1 MSLNSYSNY
10 SSNYALNN
18 NINNLKYN
26 NNNDNQSFLSYDQ
39 DNSIIQF
46 ESMLNNISEW
56 QNNPIEATR
65 LCFKYL
71 YEINRSTQKCLEI
84 IDKNKATKAEL
95 SSGLNTKGDLSDI
108 MQTFN
113 EVAQN
118 MEQRPTKEE
127 LSLIID
133 DKINKKI
140 NTEIK
145 KVISNGDIKINL
157 NKKNFDELNKNFVCR
172 KEFEEMINNNNKNK
186 DNVNK
191 LLGEKINK
199 SEVNDILKDMK
210 NFGELNEKVKNIDN
224 DLDRL
229 IDNMKKQFKSID
241 NSINNLV
248 NCKIEIKDL
257 ESLNSKIS
265 ENNKN
270 NININN
276 QINNDIQQ
284 IKNEINLFNTKYN
297 NLTGI
302 IGDIKSKY
310 EILDINNQNNE
321 NNIIKKFENQMN
333 MLTDKVNQI
342 DNEKAI
348 QKFMYIINQN
358 IEQINEKIYNFES
371 QKYTTVS
378 DFDNISLQLKSE
390 MKDFENYI
398 KDYYKNFYADL
409 LKNINKK
416 MDIEEAKLILD
427 QKVDLSTFNKVL
439 NTKLSSIDI
448 DNIKLSLSKL
458 TEEIKNKISIEKFDS
473 FIESISSNIQEI
485 KNDLVLKGN
494 IDEIMTYLKNK
505 ANIDDVNKALVE
517 IHKELDSKSSL
528 EDFNHAMDNQNSIN
542 TSLAKENSIAKYIWN
557 SGNVSKGYA
566 VPWEEQ
572 IINTMPENI
581 IWEKDDICITVKKKG
596 IYLISLGFFV
606 EEKPTIQVMIN
617 GEAVLSQVNS
627 NAFIVRQDNSK
638 TFNLGKSENREENG
652 YNCTTGLTMNEF
664 LCLENMSKIVISY
677 SGSDSVK
684 GIISIK
690 QICNL

>member
-1 MSLNSYSNY
+1 
-10 SSNYALNN
+10 
-18 NINNLKYN
+18 
-26 NNNDNQSFLSYDQ
+26 
-39 DNSIIQF
+39 
-46 ESMLNNISEW
+46 
-56 QNNPIEATR
+56 
-65 LCFKYL
+65 
-71 YEINRSTQKCLEI
+71 
-84 IDKNKATKAEL
+84 
-95 SSGLNTKGDLSDI
+95 
-108 MQTFN
+108 
-113 EVAQN
+113 
-118 MEQRPTKEE
+118 
-127 LSLIID
+127 
-133 DKINKKI
+133 
-140 NTEIK
+140 
-145 KVISNGDIKINL
+145 
-157 NKKNFDELNKNFVCR
+157 
-172 KEFEEMINNNNKNK
+172 
-186 DNVNK
+186 
-191 LLGEKINK
+191 
-199 SEVNDILKDMK
+199 MK

-248 NCKIEIKDL
+248 NCKIEVKDL

-416 MDIEEAKLILD
+416 MDIEEAKLIFD

-517 IHKELDSKSSL
+517 IHTELDSKSSL

>member
-1 MSLNSYSNY
+1 MSFNSYSNY
-10 SSNYALNN
+10 SNNSLLKN

-26 NNNDNQSFLSYDQ
+26 NNNAQSFIVYDQ

-71 YEINRSTQKCLEI
+71 YEINRSTQKSLEY
-84 IDKNKATKAEL
+84 IDKNKATKTEL
-95 SSGLNTKGDLSDI
+95 STGLNTKGDLSDI

-127 LSLIID
+127 LDLIIE
-133 DKINKKI
+133 K
-140 NTEIK
+140 EIK
-145 KVISNGDIKINL
+145 KVINNNDIKINL
-157 NKKNFDELNKNFVCR
+157 KKNGEEMNKNFVTK
-172 KEFEEMINNNNKNK
+172 KEFGEAINNNKMIKENISKLLDEKVNKNEINNIIK
-186 DNVNK
+186 D
-191 LLGEKINK
+191 L
-199 SEVNDILKDMK
+199 K

-248 NCKIEIKDL
+248 NCKIEVKDL

-270 NININN
+270 NINFNN

-284 IKNEINLFNTKYN
+284 IKNEINIFNTKYN

-517 IHKELDSKSSL
+517 IHTELDSKSSL

>member
-1 MSLNSYSNY
+1 MSFNSYSNY
-10 SSNYALNN
+10 TNNSSLKNN
-18 NINNLKYN
+18 NT
-26 NNNDNQSFLSYDQ
+26 QSFFSYDQ

-71 YEINRSTQKCLEI
+71 YEINRSTQKNLEI
-84 IDKNKATKAEL
+84 IDKNKATKIEL
-95 SSGLNTKGDLSDI
+95 STGLNTKGDLSDI

-127 LSLIID
+127 LDLKIE
-133 DKINKKI
+133 DKINE
-140 NTEIK
+140 EIK
-145 KVISNGDIKINL
+145 KVLASGDIKINL
-157 NKKNFDELNKNFVCR
+157 KKNLGDLNENFVNKKELREIIKNNK
-172 KEFEEMINNNNKNK
+172 INN
-186 DNVNK
+186 DNLSNLLNEKVNK
-191 LLGEKINK
+191 TEIN
-199 SEVNDILKDMK
+199 NILKDLK

-248 NCKIEIKDL
+248 SCKLEIKDL
-257 ESLNSKIS
+257 ESLNKAIS

-270 NININN
+270 NSNKNEE
-276 QINNDIQQ
+276 INNDIQQ
-284 IKNEINLFNTKYN
+284 IKNEINVFNSKYN
-297 NLTGI
+297 NLNGI

-310 EILDINNQNNE
+310 EILDINLKNNE
-321 NNIIKKFENQMN
+321 NNMIKKIEG
-333 MLTDKVNQI
+333 QI
-342 DNEKAI
+342 DIIAERINNNNLDNNDI

-358 IEQINEKIYNFES
+358 IEQINEKIYNMENK
-371 QKYTTVS
+371 KYLLIS
-378 DFDNISLQLKSE
+378 DFENLSLQLKSE
-390 MKDFENYI
+390 MKDIENYT
-398 KDYYKNFYADL
+398 KDYYKNFYEDL

-416 MDIEEAKLILD
+416 MDIDEAKSILE
-427 QKVDLSTFNKVL
+427 QKVDQNTFQKMINSKSSST
-439 NTKLSSIDI
+439 DI
-448 DNIKLSLSKL
+448 DNIKLTTSKL
-458 TEEIKNKISIEKFDS
+458 TNEIQNKLDIDKFDTI
-473 FIESISSNIQEI
+473 IESILSNIQEI

-494 IDEIMTYLKNK
+494 IDEIMSYLKNK
-505 ANIDDVNKALVE
+505 ASIDDVNKALVE
-517 IHKELDSKSSL
+517 IHSELDSKSSL
-528 EDFNHAMDNQNSIN
+528 EDFNHAMNNQNNIN
-542 TSLAKENSIAKYIWN
+542 KYLAEENSIAKYIWK

-572 IINTMPENI
+572 IVNTLPENF

-606 EEKPTIQVMIN
+606 EEKPTVQVMIN
-617 GEAVLSQVNS
+617 GESVLSQVNS

-638 TFNLGKSENREENG
+638 EFNLNSLGKIEDKEQNG
-652 YNCTTGLTMNEF
+652 YNCVTGLTMNEF

-677 SGSDSVK
+677 SGSNSVK
-684 GIISIK
+684 GVMSIK
-690 QICNL
+690 QICSL

>member
-1 MSLNSYSNY
+1 
-10 SSNYALNN
+10 
-18 NINNLKYN
+18 
-26 NNNDNQSFLSYDQ
+26 
-39 DNSIIQF
+39 
-46 ESMLNNISEW
+46 
-56 QNNPIEATR
+56 
-65 LCFKYL
+65 
-71 YEINRSTQKCLEI
+71 
-84 IDKNKATKAEL
+84 
-95 SSGLNTKGDLSDI
+95 
-108 MQTFN
+108 
-113 EVAQN
+113 
-118 MEQRPTKEE
+118 
-127 LSLIID
+127 
-133 DKINKKI
+133 
-140 NTEIK
+140 
-145 KVISNGDIKINL
+145 
-157 NKKNFDELNKNFVCR
+157 
-172 KEFEEMINNNNKNK
+172 
-186 DNVNK
+186 
-191 LLGEKINK
+191 
-199 SEVNDILKDMK
+199 
-210 NFGELNEKVKNIDN
+210 
-224 DLDRL
+224 
-229 IDNMKKQFKSID
+229 
-241 NSINNLV
+241 
-248 NCKIEIKDL
+248 
-257 ESLNSKIS
+257 
-265 ENNKN
+265 
-270 NININN
+270 
-276 QINNDIQQ
+276 
-284 IKNEINLFNTKYN
+284 
-297 NLTGI
+297 
-302 IGDIKSKY
+302 
-310 EILDINNQNNE
+310 
-321 NNIIKKFENQMN
+321 MN

-416 MDIEEAKLILD
+416 MDIEEAKLIFD

-627 NAFIVRQDNSK
+627 NAFVVRQDNSK

>member
-1 MSLNSYSNY
+1 
-10 SSNYALNN
+10 
-18 NINNLKYN
+18 
-26 NNNDNQSFLSYDQ
+26 
-39 DNSIIQF
+39 
-46 ESMLNNISEW
+46 
-56 QNNPIEATR
+56 
-65 LCFKYL
+65 
-71 YEINRSTQKCLEI
+71 
-84 IDKNKATKAEL
+84 
-95 SSGLNTKGDLSDI
+95 
-108 MQTFN
+108 
-113 EVAQN
+113 
-118 MEQRPTKEE
+118 
-127 LSLIID
+127 
-133 DKINKKI
+133 
-140 NTEIK
+140 
-145 KVISNGDIKINL
+145 
-157 NKKNFDELNKNFVCR
+157 
-172 KEFEEMINNNNKNK
+172 
-186 DNVNK
+186 
-191 LLGEKINK
+191 
-199 SEVNDILKDMK
+199 
-210 NFGELNEKVKNIDN
+210 
-224 DLDRL
+224 
-229 IDNMKKQFKSID
+229 MKKLFKSID

-248 NCKIEIKDL
+248 NCKIETKDL
-257 ESLNSKIS
+257 ESLNSKM
-265 ENNKN
+265 
-270 NININN
+270 
-276 QINNDIQQ
+276 
-284 IKNEINLFNTKYN
+284 Y
-297 NLTGI
+297 
-302 IGDIKSKY
+302 
-310 EILDINNQNNE
+310 
-321 NNIIKKFENQMN
+321 

-348 QKFMYIINQN
+348 QNFIYIINQN

-494 IDEIMTYLKNK
+494 IDEIMAYLKNK

>member
-1 MSLNSYSNY
+1 MSFNSYSNF
-10 SSNYALNN
+10 SINSPLKN
-18 NINNLKYN
+18 NIKYN
-26 NNNDNQSFLSYDQ
+26 SNANSFISYDQ

-71 YEINRSTQKCLEI
+71 YEINRSTQKSLEI

-127 LSLIID
+127 LDLII
-133 DKINKKI
+133 NK
-140 NTEIK
+140 EIK
-145 KVISNGDIKINL
+145 KIVTNGDIKINL
-157 NKKNFDELNKNFVCR
+157 KKNWDELSKNFVNK
-172 KEFEEMINNNNKNK
+172 KEFGEAMNKNK
-186 DNVNK
+186 IIKEDINNLLDEKMNK
-191 LLGEKINK
+191 NEI
-199 SEVNDILKDMK
+199 NDILKDLK

-241 NSINNLV
+241 NTINNLASS
-248 NCKIEIKDL
+248 KLELKDL
-257 ESLNSKIS
+257 ESLNKAIS
-265 ENNKN
+265 QNNKN
-270 NININN
+270 NANINE

-284 IKNEINLFNTKYN
+284 IKNEINLFNSKFN
-297 NLTGI
+297 NLNGI

-310 EILDINNQNNE
+310 EILDINLKNNE
-321 NNIIKKFENQMN
+321 NNMIKKIES
-333 MLTDKVNQI
+333 QI
-342 DNEKAI
+342 DIIAERINNSNLDNENDT
-348 QKFMYIINQN
+348 QKFMYIINQS
-358 IEQINEKIYNFES
+358 IEQINEKIFSIEN
-371 QKYTTVS
+371 QKYITIS
-378 DFDNISLQLKSE
+378 DFDNLSHELKSQ
-390 MKDFENYI
+390 MKDFENYT
-398 KDYYKNFYADL
+398 KDYYKNFYEDL
-409 LKNINKK
+409 LKNVNKK
-416 MDIEEAKLILD
+416 MDIEVAKSILD
-427 QKVDLSTFNKVL
+427 QKVDQNTFQKIINSKSSSTE
-439 NTKLSSIDI
+439 I
-448 DNIKLSLSKL
+448 DNIKLTLSKI
-458 TEEIKNKISIEKFDS
+458 TNEIKNKLNIDKFDS

-494 IDEIMTYLKNK
+494 IDEIMSYLKNK

-517 IHKELDSKSSL
+517 IHNELDSKSSL
-528 EDFNHAMDNQNSIN
+528 EDFNHAMNNQNGIN
-542 TSLAKENSIAKYIWN
+542 KYLAEENSIAKYIWN

-572 IINTMPENI
+572 IVNTMPENI
-581 IWEKDDICITVKKKG
+581 IWEKDEICITVKKKG

-617 GEAVLSQVNS
+617 GESVLSQVNS

-638 TFNLGKSENREENG
+638 DFNLNSLGKMEDKEQNG
-652 YNCTTGLTMNEF
+652 FNCITGLTMNEF
-664 LCLENMSKIVISY
+664 LCLGNMSKIIISY
-677 SGSDSVK
+677 SGSNSVK
-684 GIISIK
+684 GLMSIK
-690 QICNL
+690 LICNL